1 MSSPVQMWK
10 AFTPWWSSMYIP
22 LKVGHPASRASLR
35 SLVSLGSYTTSAT
48 VSYGWNRALSGIT
61 VPVTSGTIPTEVALM
76 RRLLSSSASFSAV

>member
-35 SLVSLGSYTTSAT
+35 SLVSLGSNILTNSKNTIQIKISKDFET
-48 VSYGWNRALSGIT
+48 GWFVYKTHKI
-61 VPVTSGTIPTEVALM
+61 IKIYED
-76 RRLLSSSASFSAV
+76 